1 MARDTRSVYQ
11 RRNERAIAQGFSG
24 YGAMR
29 AHKRKYGETAR
40 SSPVGRQMGGDLDT
54 TSVRRRIHEAVAT
67 WDNRGGGAV
76 NGPDGE
82 EIDDW
87 EFHSFSSS
95 RCNAARYSPSRQ
107 QLIMDWTNSP
117 GGPPPYPAYI
127 YDAVPPAV
135 WTGLRT
141 AGSAGRFV
149 NHTLNTFPYRPTG
162 QTV

>member
-1 MARDTRSVYQ
+1 MAAPRPRNYRAEYEARK
-11 RRNERAIAQGFSG
+11 RRAQAGGFSG
-24 YGAMR
+24 YGAQR
-29 AHKRKYGETAR
+29 RFRRYGETAR
-40 SSPVGRQMGGDLDT
+40 SSDFGNMDLDT
-54 TSVRRRIHEAVAT
+54 TSVRRRVHEAVAT
-67 WDNRGGGAV
+67 WD
-76 NGPDGE
+76 DD
-82 EIDDW
+82 IDDW
-87 EFHSFSSS
+87 EYHTFASS
-95 RCNAARYSPSRQ
+95 RCNAARYSPSRR

-135 WTGLRT
+135 WTGLQT